1 MITGAKLRRK
11 SVSCFSNWCK
21 LSKRNAQT
29 FASVTIF
36 LYLSFAE
43 IFVFLSDSYLFMN
56 IENMRHDVNALKIRR
71 LCFCPSKAFFEI
83 SIVVRL

>member
-1 MITGAKLRRK
+1 M
-11 SVSCFSNWCK
+11 SCFSNWCK

-43 IFVFLSDSYLFMN
+43 IFVFSTDSCSFMN
-56 IENMRHDVNALKIRR
+56 IKNMRRDVNMLKIKQ
-71 LCFCPSKAFFEI
+71 LDFCSSKVDFEN